1 VRTHEDG
8 DGRRRAVFATDFPA
22 DLIGLTMSRTIQGSS
37 REDMRNLLSCG
48 GRIRVLMLN
57 PTDEESLA

>member
-1 VRTHEDG
+1 
-8 DGRRRAVFATDFPA
+8 
-22 DLIGLTMSRTIQGSS
+22 MSRTIQGSS